1 MQERATPSPYIVP
14 KTLIEGVI
22 FICYTHR
29 RRGVAQPGSAPA
41 WGAGGR
47 WFESNRPDHLRGIK
61 SPRYKLLKD
70 FLNIKQYMHDITV
83 FQNVLFS
90 FLSYQTFLFCFH

>member
-47 WFESNRPDHLRGIK
+47 QFESGRPDHCREPMKFKLAVLTVSTSAFRGERDDTSGRAIQEIC
-61 SPRYKLLKD
+61 R
-70 FLNIKQYMHDITV
+70 
-83 FQNVLFS
+83 
-90 FLSYQTFLFCFH
+90 

>member
-1 MQERATPSPYIVP
+1 MQEMATHSPSIVL

-22 FICYTHR
+22 FICYTHH

-47 WFESNRPDHLRGIK
+47 WFESNRPDHLFKHKVVLCR
-61 SPRYKLLKD
+61 LLD
-70 FLNIKQYMHDITV
+70 VSHA
-83 FQNVLFS
+83 
-90 FLSYQTFLFCFH
+90 